1 MGENWKKIY
10 MQIQIVLVPACL
22 RRTRN

>member
-1 MGENWKKIY
+1 
-10 MQIQIVLVPACL
+10 MQIQIVSVPACL